1 MVEGSGILAQWLDGW
16 QASACH
22 LQCLSKMLSS
32 LITVCVKLLSFKS
45 TASVADMLLEF
56 TCRAT
61 GKWKVTVGISSAKN
75 AKLLIW
81 MKCSTSQIS
90 WWVLTLWTLNISV
103 HLLCTVVYIF
113 PFILKRTICSTIKA
127 SQVGN
132 HFFYTCN
139 FNVWFKSDIVRRN

>member
-1 MVEGSGILAQWLDGW
+1 MVEESGILVQWLDGW

-32 LITVCVKLLSFKS
+32 LITVCVKLSSFKS

-90 WWVLTLWTLNISV
+90 WWVLTLWTLTSVCIFSVLLSIYFLSYWQREFVQQSKLLRLAIIS
-103 HLLCTVVYIF
+103 
-113 PFILKRTICSTIKA
+113 FILVILMFDSRVIL
-127 SQVGN
+127 
-132 HFFYTCN
+132 
-139 FNVWFKSDIVRRN
+139 

>member
-1 MVEGSGILAQWLDGW
+1 MVEESGILVQWLDGW

-32 LITVCVKLLSFKS
+32 LITVCVKLSSFKS
-45 TASVADMLLEF
+45 MASVADMLLEF
-56 TCRAT
+56 TCHAT

-90 WWVLTLWTLNISV
+90 WWVLTLWTLASVCIFSVLLSIYFLSYWQGEFVQQSKLLRLAIIS
-103 HLLCTVVYIF
+103 
-113 PFILKRTICSTIKA
+113 FILVILMFDSRVIL
-127 SQVGN
+127 
-132 HFFYTCN
+132 
-139 FNVWFKSDIVRRN
+139 

>member
-22 LQCLSKMLSS
+22 LQYLLKMLSS
-32 LITVCVKLLSFKS
+32 LITVCVKLSSFKS

-90 WWVLTLWTLNISV
+90 WWVLTLWTLTPVCIFSVLLSIYFLSYWQGEFVQQSKLLRLVIIS
-103 HLLCTVVYIF
+103 
-113 PFILKRTICSTIKA
+113 FILVILMFDSRVI
-127 SQVGN
+127 
-132 HFFYTCN
+132 F
-139 FNVWFKSDIVRRN
+139 

>member
-1 MVEGSGILAQWLDGW
+1 MVEGSGILVQWLDGW

-32 LITVCVKLLSFKS
+32 LITVCVKLSSFKS

-90 WWVLTLWTLNISV
+90 WWVLTLWTLKSVCIFSVLLSIYFLSYWQGEFVQQSKLLRLAIIS
-103 HLLCTVVYIF
+103 
-113 PFILKRTICSTIKA
+113 FILVILMFDSRVIL
-127 SQVGN
+127 
-132 HFFYTCN
+132 
-139 FNVWFKSDIVRRN
+139 

>member
-1 MVEGSGILAQWLDGW
+1 MVEESGILVQWLDGW

-32 LITVCVKLLSFKS
+32 LITVCVKLSSFKS

-90 WWVLTLWTLNISV
+90 WWVLTLWTLTSVCIFSVLLSIYFLSYWQGEFVQQSKLLRLAIIS
-103 HLLCTVVYIF
+103 
-113 PFILKRTICSTIKA
+113 FILVILMFDSRVI
-127 SQVGN
+127 
-132 HFFYTCN
+132 F
-139 FNVWFKSDIVRRN
+139 

>member
-1 MVEGSGILAQWLDGW
+1 MVEGSGILVQWLDGW
-16 QASACH
+16 RASACH

-32 LITVCVKLLSFKS
+32 LITVCVKLSSFKS

-90 WWVLTLWTLNISV
+90 WWVLTLWTLTSVCIFSVLLSIYFLSYWQREFVQQSKLLRLAIIS
-103 HLLCTVVYIF
+103 
-113 PFILKRTICSTIKA
+113 FILVILMFDSRVIL
-127 SQVGN
+127 
-132 HFFYTCN
+132 
-139 FNVWFKSDIVRRN
+139 

>member
-1 MVEGSGILAQWLDGW
+1 MVEGSGILVQWLDGW

-56 TCRAT
+56 TCHAA

-90 WWVLTLWTLNISV
+90 WWVLTLWTLTSVCIFSVLLSIYFLSYWQREFVQQSKLLRLAIIS
-103 HLLCTVVYIF
+103 
-113 PFILKRTICSTIKA
+113 FILVILMFDSRVIL
-127 SQVGN
+127 
-132 HFFYTCN
+132 
-139 FNVWFKSDIVRRN
+139 

>member
-32 LITVCVKLLSFKS
+32 LITVCVKLSSFKS

-90 WWVLTLWTLNISV
+90 WWVLTLWTLKSVCIFSVLLSIYFLSYWQGEFVQQSKLLRLAIIS
-103 HLLCTVVYIF
+103 
-113 PFILKRTICSTIKA
+113 FILVTLMFDSRVIL
-127 SQVGN
+127 
-132 HFFYTCN
+132 
-139 FNVWFKSDIVRRN
+139 

>member
-1 MVEGSGILAQWLDGW
+1 MVEESGILVQWLDGW

-32 LITVCVKLLSFKS
+32 LITVCVKLSSFKS

-90 WWVLTLWTLNISV
+90 WWVLTLWTLTSVCIFSVLLSIYFLSYWQREFVQQSKLLRLVIIS
-103 HLLCTVVYIF
+103 
-113 PFILKRTICSTIKA
+113 FILVILMFDSRVIL
-127 SQVGN
+127 
-132 HFFYTCN
+132 
-139 FNVWFKSDIVRRN
+139 

>member
-1 MVEGSGILAQWLDGW
+1 MVEGSGILVQWLDGW
-16 QASACH
+16 WASACH

-32 LITVCVKLLSFKS
+32 LITVCVKLSSFKS

-90 WWVLTLWTLNISV
+90 WWVLTLWTLTSVCIFSVLLSIYFLSYWQGEFVQQSKLLKLAIIS
-103 HLLCTVVYIF
+103 
-113 PFILKRTICSTIKA
+113 FILVILRFDSRVIL
-127 SQVGN
+127 
-132 HFFYTCN
+132 
-139 FNVWFKSDIVRRN
+139 